1 MKAVTQAVIVVA
13 LQVEA
18 IAQVEVATQ
27 AEAAQVEVVP
37 ALVAAATQEVLA
49 VAVPAAAMFP
59 AVKQKNVPL
68 LKVREAIAAAEAL
81 PVHPKEVTIREDNL
95 FLYYIYHYHC
105 STAVGELDSG
115 ISPTR
120 LFRALPVT
128 WISGRIYIRLVF
140 VYHQFCSLKVV
151 VFFACNVKIVY

>member
-1 MKAVTQAVIVVA
+1 MVA

-27 AEAAQVEVVP
+27 AEAAQVEAVP
-37 ALVAAATQEVLA
+37 ALVAAATLEVVA
-49 VAVPAAAMFP
+49 VAVPAAATFP

-68 LKVREAIAAAEAL
+68 PKVREAIAAAEAL
-81 PVHPKEVTIREDNL
+81 PVHLKEVTIQGDNL

-115 ISPTR
+115 IVPAR

-128 WISGRIYIRLVF
+128 WISGRIHIRLVF